1 MSPLPGAV
9 ADACMNG
16 AELSRAKAA
25 VELGSIT
32 DLCGSGGAGG
42 CCRGVPKLG
51 SSGGGSAAKGGE
63 ADETVGCLWGQGRRG
78 DGKREGF
85 VCSVCGRAGGGAYL

>member
-1 MSPLPGAV
+1 
-9 ADACMNG
+9 MNG

-63 ADETVGCLWGQGRRG
+63 ADETVGCLWGQGRRQKG
-78 DGKREGF
+78 GF
-85 VCSVCGRAGGGAYL
+85 CVHGVWQGRWWGLFIGTSLLQSC

>member
-1 MSPLPGAV
+1 
-9 ADACMNG
+9 MNG

-63 ADETVGCLWGQGRRG
+63 ADETVGCLWGQGRRQKG
-78 DGKREGF
+78 GF
-85 VCSVCGRAGGGAYL
+85 CVLGGPVVGLIYRHISPTVLLVLLL